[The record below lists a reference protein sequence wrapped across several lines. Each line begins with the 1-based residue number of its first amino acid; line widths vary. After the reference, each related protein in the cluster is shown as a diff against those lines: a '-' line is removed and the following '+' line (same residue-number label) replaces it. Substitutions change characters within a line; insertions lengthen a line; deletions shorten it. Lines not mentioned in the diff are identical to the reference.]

1 MATGLVI
8 HISSGEDR
16 HTEILT
22 EDNIRIGTTENCDL
36 RLRASGL
43 PKEAANAVLL
53 ELARANG
60 AYRVTGSDQT
70 LPVTLNGDPVQT
82 GAEIHDGDEVRV
94 GNSDFVLHSI
104 PCARCP
110 RWFRQRA

>member
-22 EDNIRIGTTENCDL
+22 DENLRIGTTEGCDL

-43 PKEAANAVLL
+43 PQNAANSVLL
-53 ELARANG
+53 ELTRANAG
-60 AYRVTGSDQT
+60 PYHIAGFNEA
-70 LPVTLNGDPVQT
+70 LPLTLNG
-82 GAEIHDGDEVRV
+82 
-94 GNSDFVLHSI
+94 
-104 PCARCP
+104 
-110 RWFRQRA
+110 